1 MHGSLENEIM
11 NTIWSLEE
19 NNVKNISVSDV
30 CDLMNET
37 DTKRAYTTI
46 KTVMDRL
53 AEKKM
58 LKRLK
63 QGKKFCYKSLNS
75 RNEMA
80 KKAIK
85 SIACQYFSNDVN
97 SLIRTIEKEFTGKI

>member
-11 NTIWSLEE
+11 NTIWTLEE
-19 NNVKNISVSDV
+19 NDVKNISVSDV
-30 CDLMNET
+30 CDLINENN
-37 DTKRAYTTI
+37 TKRAYTTI

-75 RNEMA
+75 RDEMA

-85 SIACQYFSNDVN
+85 NIACQYFSNDVN
-97 SLIRTIEKEFTGKI
+97 SLIRAIEKEFTSKI